1 MKVIGEVKAGGHG
14 AAGRQKREVIMMLW
28 CLMKNMWCSD
38 MDEEDRSSLCCDGQC
53 KGCIFSEEV
62 KEGEENEWD

>member
-1 MKVIGEVKAGGHG
+1 MVLPADK
-14 AAGRQKREVIMMLW
+14 KREVIMMLW

-38 MDEEDRSSLCCDGQC
+38 MNEEDRTSLCCDGQC

>member
-1 MKVIGEVKAGGHG
+1 VKVIGEVKAGGHG

-38 MDEEDRSSLCCDGQC
+38 MDEEDRSSLCCDGQ
-53 KGCIFSEEV
+53 
-62 KEGEENEWD
+62 